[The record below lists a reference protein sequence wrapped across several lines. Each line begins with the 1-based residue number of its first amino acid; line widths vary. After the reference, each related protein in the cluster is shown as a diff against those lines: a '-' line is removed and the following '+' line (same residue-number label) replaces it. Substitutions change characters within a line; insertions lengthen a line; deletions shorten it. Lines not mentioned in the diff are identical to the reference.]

1 MGVRFVKRKKVA
13 PGTSATISKG
23 GGSLSTGTRGARVS
37 VGKRGVRSSF
47 GIPGSGLSFSGPR
60 SGGVIGI
67 IGIIVGSLLMVL
79 YWVSVVFVKLVILTV
94 RVAFRLGAELLAG
107 VYRLLRWVWRLSQ
120 GFLAERRRGASGSSK
135 GIASVDRKPRQS
147 PPKADK

>member
-67 IGIIVGSLLMVL
+67 LVGSLLMVL

-94 RVAFRLGAELLAG
+94 RVAFRLGTELLAG
-107 VYRLLRWVWRLSQ
+107 VYRLLRWAWRLSQ
-120 GFLAERRRGASGSSK
+120 GFLAERRRGASSSSK
-135 GIASVDRKPRQS
+135 GVASVDRKPRQS

>member
-37 VGKRGVRSSF
+37 VGKCGVRTSF

-67 IGIIVGSLLMVL
+67 LVGSLLMVL
-79 YWVSVVFVKLVILTV
+79 YWVSVVFVKLVILSA

-107 VYRLLRWVWRLSQ
+107 VYRLLRWAWRLFQ
-120 GFLAERRRGASGSSK
+120 GFLAERRRGASSSSK
-135 GIASVDRKPRQS
+135 GVASVDRKPRQS
-147 PPKADK
+147 PPKAEK